1 VISRAL
7 LDTSVF
13 VARESGRPLDT
24 AALPGECA
32 ISTVTV
38 AELQLGVLAATDV
51 AVRSRRIATLAA
63 VGDLETLPIDTDVAA
78 TWALLR
84 VQLAQAQRR
93 MGVNDLWIAA
103 TALAHDLPVVTQ
115 EAGFDVIAEAG
126 GLTVVRV

>member
-1 VISRAL
+1 MISRAL